1 MSLQREK
8 PPLVLASGSA
18 ARARLLAEA
27 GLRFEIRPAD
37 FDEATARKAARAQG
51 CTASEAACQ
60 LAIGKALLV
69 SRLHPGSMVIAAD
82 QILSLGDAPG
92 DIWLEKPAGRAEA
105 AGQLRMLRGR
115 EHVLASA
122 VVCATAGT
130 LKFRHVGE
138 AGLRFRNY
146 SDALLEAVLTADAA
160 SVGSS
165 VGGYRLEGPGILL
178 CEAIEGDFPTILGL
192 PLLPLLGFLRAAGI
206 IIG

>member
-27 GLRFEIRPAD
+27 GLRFAIRPAD
-37 FDEATARKAARAQG
+37 FDEAMGRLAARAQG
-51 CTASEAACQ
+51 GSAAKAARQ

-69 SRLHPGSMVIAAD
+69 SRLHPDCMVIAAD
-82 QILSLGDAPG
+82 QILSLGDT
-92 DIWLEKPAGRAEA
+92 WLEKPAGRAEA

-115 EHVLASA
+115 EHLLASA
-122 VVCATAGT
+122 VVCATAGSVQ
-130 LKFRHVGE
+130 FHHVSE
-138 AGLRFRNY
+138 ARLRFRNY
-146 SDALLEAVLTADAA
+146 SDALIEAVLTADAA

-178 CEAIEGDFPTILGL
+178 CEEIAGDFSTILGL

-206 IIG
+206 LIG